1 MKKKSIKNLQLNKK
15 SIATFEESIKAGKD
29 TLETPSTIAFP
40 TLTCLIACYTL
51 QDESWCW
58 E

>member
-15 SIATFEESIKAGKD
+15 SISNFEENVKGGHI
-29 TLETPSTIAFP
+29 TTTFI
-40 TLTCLIACYTL
+40 TVTCLMQCYTL

-58 E
+58 EAR